1 MNFGI
6 LKHSDVTKL
15 TQYDFEGSVDLFRL
29 RKVLIQGSE
38 NL

>member
-15 TQYDFEGSVDLFRL
+15 TQYDFEVDSFRL